1 MYLLGSGPHQA
12 AYKELWKRLVPTSG
26 PAATIQGELVRSATR
41 LAWEY
46 YRNANASWSTEDT
59 RQTLLDFTGFIEKTL
74 LRHGPAE
81 LVEHALG
88 HLHLVRAVGLNEAE
102 VAHLECEPWD
112 ALIHHI
118 VEWCLAHPKPLLR
131 ASPKPN

>member
-1 MYLLGSGPHQA
+1 MYLLGSGPLQA
-12 AYKELWKRLVPTSG
+12 AYGDLWKRLVPKSG
-26 PAATIQGELVRSATR
+26 PAATVQGELVRSATR

-46 YRNANASWSTEDT
+46 YRNANASWAMEDT
-59 RQTLLDFTGFIEKTL
+59 RQPLLDFAGFIERTL
-74 LRHGPAE
+74 LRHGPAD

-88 HLHLVRAVGLNEAE
+88 HLQLVRAVGLNEAE
-102 VAHLECEPWD
+102 IAHFEFDPWD
-112 ALIHHI
+112 ELIHNV